1 MKRLLLLTIFFLSFS
16 FFLMDVN
23 GIENGIYCDKKKH
36 LYLVVCD
43 DEFVYIDYFKCQDLS
58 PLHSIAR
65 GKINADSC
73 YLECYQHK
81 ECNLDNLSPL
91 YALSPFCEAAL
102 RNKKINYKDRK
113 GKIKKVEIVYP
124 LSTNRE
130 FVWLRKIDQVQ
141 NPKVKFWINE
151 VMDTVYYHSKM
162 NCVVP

>member
-91 YALSPFCEAAL
+91 YALSSFCEAAL

-151 VMDTVYYHSKM
+151 VMDTIYYRTKM
-162 NCVVP
+162 DCVVP

>member
-1 MKRLLLLTIFFLSFS
+1 MKRLLLSTIFFLSFS

-91 YALSPFCEAAL
+91 YALSSFCEAAL

-151 VMDTVYYHSKM
+151 VMDTIYYRTKM
-162 NCVVP
+162 DCVVP